1 MIPAF
6 VRAEITQDI
15 NDYGIKIIYK
25 HDFAAFP
32 LIPDTAGGVVY
43 YKAKIS
49 LENKGATLQFL

>member
-1 MIPAF
+1 M
-6 VRAEITQDI
+6 RAEITQDI